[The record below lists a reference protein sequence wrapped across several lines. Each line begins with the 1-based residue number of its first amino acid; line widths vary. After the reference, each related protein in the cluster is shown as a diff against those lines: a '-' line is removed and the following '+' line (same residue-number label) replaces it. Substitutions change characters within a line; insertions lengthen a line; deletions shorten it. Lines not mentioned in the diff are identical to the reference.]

1 LTGQAPPVTTPVS
14 SLGIPCLPLS
24 ITVGGAPA
32 LIQFDGQ
39 APGKFGTTQ
48 VNFIVPPETPV
59 GDTVVIVTVGGV
71 SSPPAHLNVAAQQ
84 PVQ

>member
-1 LTGQAPPVTTPVS
+1 VS
-14 SLGIPCLPLS
+14 SLGTPCLPLS
-24 ITVGGAPA
+24 ITVGGAAA

-71 SSPPAHLNVAAQQ
+71 ASPPAHINVAAPQ